1 MPEHTSTRDRILH
14 AYEELLIN
22 EGPRGATMDAVIAL
36 AGVSKGGLLYHFKN
50 KEAMSTALIARLK
63 ELADVDMKAMNEDP
77 EGPSRY
83 LVRESVY
90 VGSALDRALISVAR
104 LAQASDQEA
113 SAVLEH
119 IHSKWMDLILEEVGH
134 PAIARAIVLLGDGL
148 YYNEGLPGGWPREKS
163 TSTSES
169 VAELLEVVEVLK
181 AHAASLHRS
190 H

>member
-1 MPEHTSTRDRILH
+1 MPEQIPARERVLS

-22 EGPRGATMDAVIAL
+22 EGPRGATLDAVTAL

-50 KEAMSTALIARLK
+50 KEALAAALITRLQ
-63 ELADVDMKAMNEDP
+63 ELAAEDIRAMAADP

-90 VGSALDRALISVAR
+90 VGSALDRALIGVVR
-104 LAQASDQEA
+104 LAQASDAEA
-113 SAVLEH
+113 SAVLER
-119 IHSKWMDLILEEVGH
+119 IHRDWMDLVLAEVGS

-163 TSTSES
+163 SSTAES

-181 AHAASLHRS
+181 AHAASLQRS
-190 H
+190 R

>member
-50 KEAMSTALIARLK
+50 KEAMASALIARLE
-63 ELADVDMKAMNEDP
+63 ELAAVDLKAMSEDP

-90 VGSALDRALISVAR
+90 EDSPLDRALIGVAR

-113 SAVLEH
+113 SAVLER
-119 IHSKWMDLILEEVGH
+119 IHCTWMELILQEVGH

-163 TSTSES
+163 TSTAES

-181 AHAASLHRS
+181 AHAASVPQPQ
-190 H
+190 

>member
-1 MPEHTSTRDRILH
+1 MPEHTSTRDRILS

-50 KEAMSTALIARLK
+50 KEALASALIGRLE
-63 ELADVDMKAMNEDP
+63 ELAAADLRTMSADP

-90 VGSALDRALISVAR
+90 VGSALDRALIGVVR
-104 LAQASDQEA
+104 LAQASDPEA
-113 SAVLEH
+113 SAVLGR
-119 IHSKWMDLILEEVGH
+119 IHRSWMDLVLQEVGN

-148 YYNEGLPGGWPREKS
+148 YYNEGLPGGWPREKRSS
-163 TSTSES
+163 TGES
-169 VAELLEVVEVLK
+169 VAELLEVVDVLK
-181 AHAASLHRS
+181 AHAASIPQPR
-190 H
+190 

>member
-1 MPEHTSTRDRILH
+1 MSNTRPARDRILD

-50 KEAMSTALIARLK
+50 KEALASALIDRLE
-63 ELADVDMKAMNEDP
+63 ELAAADLLRMGADP

-90 VGSALDRALISVAR
+90 VGSALDRALIGVVR
-104 LAQASDQEA
+104 LAQASDPDA
-113 SAVLEH
+113 SAVLER
-119 IHSKWMDLILEEVGH
+119 IHRSWMDLVLEEVGH

-148 YYNEGLPGGWPREKS
+148 YYNEGLPGGWPRDRDS
-163 TSTSES
+163 SAARS
-169 VAELLEVVEVLK
+169 VADLLEVVDVLK
-181 AHAASLHRS
+181 AHAAGVPQNS
-190 H
+190 

>member
-1 MPEHTSTRDRILH
+1 MLEHTSTRDRILS

-22 EGPRGATMDAVIAL
+22 EGPRGATMDAVVAL

-50 KEAMSTALIARLK
+50 KEALAAALIARLN
-63 ELADVDMKAMNEDP
+63 ELADIDIKAMSTDP
-77 EGPSRY
+77 EGPARY

-90 VGSALDRALISVAR
+90 VGSALDRALISVVR
-104 LAQASDQEA
+104 LAQASDPEA
-113 SAVLEH
+113 SATLER
-119 IHSKWMDLILEEVGH
+119 IHRSWMELILGEVGN
-134 PAIARAIVLLGDGL
+134 PAIARAILLLGDGL
-148 YYNEGLPGGWPREKS
+148 YYNQGLAGGWPREKS

-190 H
+190 R

>member
-1 MPEHTSTRDRILH
+1 MLEHTSTRDRILH

-63 ELADVDMKAMNEDP
+63 ELAEVDMKAMSEDP

-163 TSTSES
+163 SSTADS

-181 AHAASLHRS
+181 AHAASIPQP
-190 H
+190 